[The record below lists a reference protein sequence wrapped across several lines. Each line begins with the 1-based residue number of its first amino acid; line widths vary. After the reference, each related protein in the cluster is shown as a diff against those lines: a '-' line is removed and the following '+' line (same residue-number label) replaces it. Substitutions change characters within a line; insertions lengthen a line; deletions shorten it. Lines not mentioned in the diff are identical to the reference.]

1 MLNTTAATHEPV
13 VPGMTPGWAQE
24 IYEQLLSLAD
34 RIGAAYVEAYQKIT
48 VGLGEAQDS
57 LFGGSQSEWL
67 RYVPAPLASPGG
79 ISPAERLA
87 SPARGDWADPAERA
101 RELSDALLD
110 MSTRIGLAYVNAHE
124 QAALAAADCR
134 EALAAG
140 SPSQLVKTIAS
151 ARADLVREIART
163 CASTAREMVD

>member
-1 MLNTTAATHEPV
+1 MMTHTTAATYETV
-13 VPGMTPGWAQE
+13 VPGMAPGWAQE

-34 RIGAAYVEAYQKIT
+34 RIGAAYVEAYQKVT
-48 VGLGEAQDS
+48 VGIGEAQDS
-57 LFGGSQSEWL
+57 LLGGGWQSGWFGYLPSAL
-67 RYVPAPLASPGG
+67 APSGG
-79 ISPAERLA
+79 GA
-87 SPARGDWADPAERA
+87 GWMDPAERA

-140 SPSQLVKTIAS
+140 SSSQLVRTIAS

-163 CASTAREMVD
+163 CASTAREIVD